1 MNESQKE
8 DLLKVIREEFRRIL
22 GNELDQ
28 IILFGSHA
36 RGESRSDSDLDIL
49 IVLNGEVNLTRLL
62 RQTSD
67 AIARLSLENDI
78 VISRAFIS
86 KERFE
91 NEISPFILNIRRE
104 GIVI

>member
-8 DLLKVIREEFRRIL
+8 DLLKVIREEFQRIL

-36 RGESRSDSDLDIL
+36 RGEFRSDSDLDIL

>member
-8 DLLKVIREEFRRIL
+8 NLLKVIREEFQRIL

-36 RGESRSDSDLDIL
+36 RGEFRSDSDLDIL